1 MSVLNKI
8 IGLNVSEVEKTY
20 DYIQL
25 HFPDNAK
32 LSIFNNYICDVP
44 LEQITNKKVMNIKN
58 SEDEITIGFEDEIFL
73 SIRLDDQSYNGP
85 EAMSYVDNKMIIV
98 WN

>member
-8 IGLNVSEVEKTY
+8 IGLNVSEVEKIH
-20 DYIQL
+20 DYVQL
-25 HFPDNAK
+25 HLSNNAI
-32 LSIFNNYICDVP
+32 LNIFNNYTCNFP
-44 LEQITNKKVMNIKN
+44 LEQITNKKVMYIKN

-73 SIRLDDQSYNGP
+73 SIRLDDKSYNGS
-85 EAMSYVDNKMIIV
+85 EAMSYVDNEMIIV